1 MTTTVFSK
9 AHIVDPS
16 RGIDEVGTV
25 IVEGRKIVAAGKAA
39 LNQGVPE
46 GATVIDC
53 AGKTLIP
60 GLIDSRVF
68 IGEPGGEHRE
78 TIASASVAAAAGGG
92 T

>member
-46 GATVIDC
+46 
-53 AGKTLIP
+53 
-60 GLIDSRVF
+60 
-68 IGEPGGEHRE
+68 
-78 TIASASVAAAAGGG
+78 
-92 T
+92 